1 MRAKRLPVLRDS
13 AASDD
18 REKFMR
24 QKFMRRL
31 ASLPCVLL
39 FVLWLAGC
47 AIAEQRRDIDT
58 TAQRIETKRGTLEGE
73 ERQQA
78 ALVAQRDQLMADL
91 GSRELNA
98 AQLRARLESM
108 RIAND
113 AVPVA
118 TPADRRKRDDRARRL
133 AELAN
138 RAKAVEQDPGPSGQ
152 EKARR
157 TAALRDSTRK
167 GLEALLE
174 N

>member
-1 MRAKRLPVLRDS
+1 MARMAWLPGAFAV
-13 AASDD
+13 
-18 REKFMR
+18 
-24 QKFMRRL
+24 
-31 ASLPCVLL
+31 V
-39 FVLWLAGC
+39 VWLAGC

-58 TAQRIETKRGTLEGE
+58 TVQRIETKRGTLDVE

-78 ALVAQRDQLMADL
+78 ALMAQRDQLMADL

-98 AQLRARLESM
+98 AQLRTRLESM

-118 TPADRRKRDDRARRL
+118 TPADRKKRDERARRL
-133 AELAN
+133 AELEN
-138 RAKAVEQDPGPSGQ
+138 RAKAVEQDPGPSVQ
-152 EKARR
+152 EKAKR

-167 GLEALLE
+167 GLEALLG